1 MLRQNL
7 TYALRTLR
15 RSPGFTATAVLTLA
29 LGVGA
34 NSAIFSVLD
43 AVLLRPLPFGQ
54 PDRLMWGWGKTTGV
68 DIAGISPV
76 GFRDYRAQNRTF
88 DQFAAM
94 EVFVSNT
101 PLTGNQKPEQVK
113 VGIVSSNF
121 FDALGLTP
129 LAGRGFVAA
138 DEEQNLPQVAVLGR
152 AFWQQHFGGSPSVIG
167 KTVILDGNAVV
178 IVGVL
183 PDASM
188 VLNAEVWMPTPIL
201 NPGMSLRA
209 SHFMRPVARLKAG
222 TTMEAAQ
229 ADLDGIAQRL
239 GEQYP
244 DSDKGWSIR
253 LQSLSDV
260 LVGKVKNALLILS
273 CAVGLV
279 LLIAC
284 ANVANLLLVRASGRE
299 KEVAIRAALGA
310 SRGILIRQVLTESLL
325 LALAGGVVAML
336 LALWGVEALRIW
348 GPADLPRLN
357 EIRVDGAVLGFALL
371 LSLITGLI
379 FGIAPAIHA
388 ASGDLQTPLKAGAR
402 ANRKPQ
408 HRGAVLVVAEIA
420 ISLVLLV
427 SAGLAVKSLWR
438 LVHVDPGFQPRH
450 TVTTAIGFA
459 QTTQS
464 HRGQRTAFLTQLF
477 ARIEAMPGIES
488 AGAVSE
494 LPLMGE
500 ENDGAFRVEG
510 KRYAAAA
517 GPGSFDVA
525 LDHRVAGDY
534 FQAMGVPLLKGRYLS
549 SLDRA
554 DTEPVVLISE
564 PFAQRYFPGMDPIG
578 KHLLSYEASNV
589 SREIVGVVGGVK
601 FHSLGTPAL
610 SEMYFPFYQ
619 HPGTA
624 MNIVVRTKIDAADIG
639 SALRAAVAAI
649 NPDQPISAIRTMDD
663 VMSGSAAQPKFY
675 SFLLALFAMVAIAL
689 SAIGLYG
696 VVSYAVSQHT
706 REIGIRLALGATS
719 SDIARLV
726 AGQGLRLTL
735 LGLLAGLA
743 SAWFASRLLSSYLFS
758 VMPHDA
764 DTFLFLP
771 LMLAGV
777 ALAASWIPV
786 RRAMRVDPSVSL
798 REP

>member
-1 MLRQNL
+1 MFRQNL

-34 NSAIFSVLD
+34 NTAIFSVLN

-54 PDRLMWGWGKTTGV
+54 PDRLVWGWGKTTGV

-76 GFRDYRAQNRTF
+76 GFRDYRAQNRAF

-94 EVFVSNT
+94 EVFVSDT
-101 PLTGNQKPEQVK
+101 PLTGNQKPEQVR

-121 FDALGLTP
+121 FDALGLIP
-129 LAGRGFVAA
+129 LAGRGFVAT

-152 AFWQQHFGGSPSVIG
+152 GFWQQHFGGSPSVIG
-167 KTVILDGNAVV
+167 KTVILDGNPVV

-209 SHFMRPVARLKAG
+209 SHFMRVVARLKAG
-222 TTMEAAQ
+222 TTLEKAQ

-260 LVGKVKNALLILS
+260 LVGKVKNALLILW

-310 SRGILIRQVLTESLL
+310 NRGILIRGVLTESLL
-325 LALAGGVVAML
+325 LAMAGGVVALL

-371 LSLITGLI
+371 LSLVTGLI

-402 ANRKPQ
+402 ANRKPH
-408 HRGAVLVVAEIA
+408 HRGAALVVAEIA

-438 LVHVDPGFQPRH
+438 LVHVDPGFQPQH

-459 QTTQS
+459 QSTQRQ
-464 HRGQRTAFLTQLF
+464 RGQRSAFLTQLF

-494 LPLMGE
+494 LPLMGL
-500 ENDGAFRVEG
+500 ENDGAFRAEG
-510 KRYAAAA
+510 KVYSAAT

-525 LDHRVAGDY
+525 IDHRVAGDY

-554 DTEPVVLISE
+554 DTEPVVVISE

-589 SREIVGVVGGVK
+589 TREIVGVVGGVK
-601 FHSLGTPAL
+601 FNSLGTPAF

-619 HPGTA
+619 HPGSA
-624 MNIVVRTKIDAADIG
+624 MNIVVRTKIQAADIG
-639 SALRAAVAAI
+639 SALRSAVAAI
-649 NPDQPISAIRTMDD
+649 NPDQPISALRTMDEII
-663 VMSGSAAQPKFY
+663 SGAAAQPRFY
-675 SFLLALFAMVAIAL
+675 SLLLGLFAMVAIAL

-696 VVSYAVSQHT
+696 VISYAVSQHT

-719 SDIARLV
+719 ADIARLV
-726 AGQGLRLTL
+726 AGQGLRFTAI
-735 LGLLAGLA
+735 GLLAGLA
-743 SAWFASRLLSSYLFS
+743 GAWFASRLLSSYLFG

-764 DTFLFLP
+764 STFLFLP
-771 LMLAGV
+771 LLLAGV